1 MMHKKPYSRPTI
13 ERHVTGR
20 MNKHG
25 YGQRLSPLE
34 TIDGHNIDALVAEH
48 GSPVF
53 IFSEEKIRQTIGKA
67 KQAFEKR
74 YPDVQ
79 FAWSYKTN
87 YLRSICSIF
96 HDEGSIAEVVS
107 DFEYE
112 KARNLGIPGRD
123 IIYNGP
129 HKTRASLVRAVK
141 EGAKIQIDHLD
152 ELMEL
157 EGIADEL
164 GVMVDVG
171 IRLYTDT
178 GIRPIWSKF
187 GFNIDDGEA
196 WRVIRRLH
204 SGGKLSLVGLHSHI
218 GTFILDAN
226 AYRVAAR
233 RMVELSEKVRK
244 ECGFEIEYLNLGGG
258 FASPNTLHGQYL
270 PAEDVIPTFDDYAE
284 AISSGILGSLPPG
297 RKPPRLFLESGRAM
311 VDESGYLV
319 TSVIATKRAR
329 STAFTPSVGAL
340 SKGGGGSVVAGV
352 DAQPGLVVDAG
363 VNLLYTA
370 AWYKFTMRPTRP
382 VSHAPVPT
390 TLYGCLCM
398 NIDVIRETV
407 PMPPLD
413 VGDHMVIH
421 PVGAYN
427 VTQWMQFITYRPRV
441 ILLGSDGQVDV
452 IREREDLDY
461 VEKME
466 RLPERLTLAPRGETG
481 AS

>member
-1 MMHKKPYSRPTI
+1 MKKTYTRPTI
-13 ERHVTGR
+13 ERHVTGH

-34 TIDGHNIDALVAEH
+34 TIDGHRIDDLVAAH
-48 GSPVF
+48 GSPLF
-53 IFSEEKIRQTIGKA
+53 IFSEEKIRETIGKA
-67 KQAFEKR
+67 KLAFEKR

-87 YLRSICSIF
+87 YLKSICALF

-112 KARNLGIPGRD
+112 KARNLGVEGCD

-129 HKTRASLVRAVK
+129 HKTTASLMRAVK

-157 EGIADEL
+157 ERIADEL
-164 GVMVDVG
+164 DVMIDVG

-196 WRVIRRLH
+196 WRVIRRMH

-226 AYRVAAR
+226 AYRVAAQ
-233 RMVELSEKVRK
+233 RMVELSERVRK

-270 PAEDVIPTFDDYAE
+270 PAEDVIPTFDEYAE

-297 RKPPRLFLESGRAM
+297 RKPPKLYLESGRAM

-319 TSVIATKRAR
+319 TSVVTTKRAR
-329 STAFTPSVGAL
+329 STAFSPSVGMMA
-340 SKGGGGSVVAGV
+340 KGVGGGVVSGV
-352 DAQPGLVVDAG
+352 DSQPGLLVDAG

-370 AWYKFTMRPTRP
+370 NWYKFNIRPTR
-382 VSHAPVPT
+382 SINQGPVPT

-407 PMPPLD
+407 PLPPMD
-413 VGDHMVIH
+413 VGDKMVIY

-427 VTQWMQFITYRPRV
+427 VSQWMQFITYRPRV
-441 ILLGSDGQVDV
+441 ILLGIDGQVDV
-452 IREREDLDY
+452 IREREDLEY

-466 RLPERLTLAPRGETG
+466 RLPERLTSVEC
-481 AS
+481 

>member
-1 MMHKKPYSRPTI
+1 MKKPYTRPTI
-13 ERHVTGR
+13 DRHVTGH

-34 TIDGHNIDALVAEH
+34 SIDGHRIDDLVADH
-48 GSPVF
+48 GSPLF
-53 IFSEEKIRQTIGKA
+53 IFSEEKIRETIGKA
-67 KQAFEKR
+67 KLAFEKR

-87 YLRSICSIF
+87 YLKSICSIF

-107 DFEYE
+107 DFEYD
-112 KARNLGIPGRD
+112 KARNLGVAGSD

-129 HKTRASLVRAVK
+129 HKTPQSLRRAVK

-152 ELMEL
+152 ELVLLEQIAEEL
-157 EGIADEL
+157 DQT
-164 GVMVDVG
+164 VNVG

-196 WRVIRRLH
+196 WRVIRRMH
-204 SGGKLSLVGLHSHI
+204 SGGRLTLVGLHSHI
-218 GTFILDAN
+218 GTFILDAQ
-226 AYRVAAR
+226 AYRIAAQ
-233 RMVELSEKVRK
+233 RMVELSERVRK

-258 FASPNTLHGQYL
+258 FASANTLHGQYL
-270 PAEDVIPTFDDYAE
+270 PAEDVIPTFDEYAE

-297 RKPPRLFLESGRAM
+297 RKPPKLYLESGRAM
-311 VDESGYLV
+311 IDESGYLV
-319 TSVIATKRAR
+319 TSVVTTKRAR
-329 STAFTPSVGAL
+329 STAFSPSVGTM
-340 SKGGGGSVVAGV
+340 SKGIGGSVVGGV
-352 DAQPGLVVDAG
+352 DSQPGLLVDAG

-370 AWYKFTMRPTRP
+370 NWYKFNIRPTR
-382 VSHAPVPT
+382 SINQSPVPT

-407 PMPPLD
+407 PLPPLD
-413 VGDHMVIH
+413 VGDHMVIY

-427 VTQWMQFITYRPRV
+427 VSQWMQFITYRPRV
-441 ILLGSDGQVDV
+441 ILLGMDGQVDV

-461 VEKME
+461 VERME
-466 RLPERLTLAPRGETG
+466 RLPERLTL
-481 AS
+481 